1 MRLKNVLIFVKLIS
15 NAFVFFPFRTDFEVY
30 LKTKIAEVHNISND
44 EGTSCYS
51 DPNGLARNLQAKS
64 KLAKSIYHP
73 FDRRSITNESKA
85 SVYYTPNDTVEQ
97 PQLQLSPMHINIIRE
112 NLNTFSDCLKPS
124 ESVCKFD
131 FDMHRLEANLEQEI
145 DRRRRRFANDNDDDD
160 DEEEDETIEINS
172 EKTRMLNSD
181 EPNMAINATQGYIR
195 LNTLP
200 KRNKY
205 KRAASG
211 NDFYYSLENVFD
223 PTAASTA
230 IAAAAAAAASKTNSN
245 LYQMHL
251 SNKTIDEASCEETQL
266 TSSTSDNCS
275 SNDMSRS
282 NQTNS
287 DDRHCN
293 PSQSA
298 LVLSDVSIGGGS
310 DIKTSNSMPNIS
322 KTNNLTKE
330 STNDTDDQATAKNDS
345 QLDQLLPN
353 KK

>member
-1 MRLKNVLIFVKLIS
+1 MFS
-15 NAFVFFPFRTDFEVY
+15 FPFHADFEVY

-51 DPNGLARNLQAKS
+51 DPNGLVRNLQAKS

-73 FDRRSITNESKA
+73 FDRRSMTNESKA

-145 DRRRRRFANDNDDDD
+145 DRRRRRIGIANDNDDD
-160 DEEEDETIEINS
+160 EEEDDETIEINS

-181 EPNMAINATQGYIR
+181 EPNMAINPTQGYIR

-205 KRAASG
+205 KRTASG

-223 PTAASTA
+223 LTAASTA
-230 IAAAAAAAASKTNSN
+230 AAAPRNSN

-275 SNDMSRS
+275 SSDMSRL

-287 DDRHCN
+287 DDHHCN

-298 LVLSDVSIGGGS
+298 LVLNEVAIGGVG

-330 STNDTDDQATAKNDS
+330 SNNDTDTDDQATAKNDS
-345 QLDQLLPN
+345 
-353 KK
+353 

>member
-1 MRLKNVLIFVKLIS
+1 MRLEYVLIFLKIIS
-15 NAFVFFPFRTDFEVY
+15 NAFVFFPFHSDFEVY
-30 LKTKIAEVHNISND
+30 LKAKIAEVHNISND
-44 EGTSCYS
+44 EGTSCCS
-51 DPNGLARNLQAKS
+51 DPNGLARNFQATS

-85 SVYYTPNDTVEQ
+85 SVYFTPNDTVEQ

-112 NLNTFSDCLKPS
+112 NLNTFSDYLKPS

-131 FDMHRLEANLEQEI
+131 MHRLEANLEREI
-145 DRRRRRFANDNDDDD
+145 DRRRRRIGIANHADDDD
-160 DEEEDETIEINS
+160 DDDEEDETIEINS

-181 EPNMAINATQGYIR
+181 EPNMAINPTQGYIR

-205 KRAASG
+205 KRTASG

-223 PTAASTA
+223 PTAASTS
-230 IAAAAAAAASKTNSN
+230 AAAAAASTINSN

-266 TSSTSDNCS
+266 SSSTSDNCS
-275 SNDMSRS
+275 SNDMSRL
-282 NQTNS
+282 NPTNS
-287 DDRHCN
+287 DDHHCN
-293 PSQSA
+293 PSKSA
-298 LVLSDVSIGGGS
+298 LVLNEVSIGGVS

-330 STNDTDDQATAKNDS
+330 LNNDTDTDDQTTAKNDS

-353 KK
+353 